1 MLSVFYSQPMLEKE
15 LANGE
20 AKIDEAVT
28 KKTYTIV
35 DCFRT
40 PNLRKISICTSLLW

>member
-1 MLSVFYSQPMLEKE
+1 MLAKDV
-15 LANGE
+15 ANGTG
-20 AKIDEAVT
+20 KIDEAVT

-40 PNLRKISICTSLLW
+40 PNLRKISICISLLW